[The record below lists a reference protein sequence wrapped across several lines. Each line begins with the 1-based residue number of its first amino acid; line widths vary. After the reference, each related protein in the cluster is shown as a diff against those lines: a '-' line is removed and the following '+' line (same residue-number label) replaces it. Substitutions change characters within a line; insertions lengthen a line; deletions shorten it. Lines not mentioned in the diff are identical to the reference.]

1 MEKEIKDALNFV
13 IGAAT
18 TVKSE
23 TEKLIAGLDTDF
35 KKLADKGAA
44 DNSETAMNV
53 RKYTDEAFK
62 EVEKV
67 LNDAKAKFEEAKTQV
82 KNLVPEQKA

>member
-23 TEKLIAGLDTDF
+23 TEKLVAGLETEF

-44 DNSETAMNV
+44 DNNEAAMNV
-53 RKYTDEAFK
+53 RKYTEEAFR

-82 KNLVPEQKA
+82 KNLVPEKKA

>member
-23 TEKLIAGLDTDF
+23 TEKTDCWSRYR
-35 KKLADKGAA
+35 L
-44 DNSETAMNV
+44 
-53 RKYTDEAFK
+53 
-62 EVEKV
+62 
-67 LNDAKAKFEEAKTQV
+67 
-82 KNLVPEQKA
+82 

>member
-18 TVKSE
+18 TV
-23 TEKLIAGLDTDF
+23 
-35 KKLADKGAA
+35 
-44 DNSETAMNV
+44 
-53 RKYTDEAFK
+53 
-62 EVEKV
+62 
-67 LNDAKAKFEEAKTQV
+67 LNDAKAKFEEAKTQI